1 MKLLNTINFR
11 ISRVLFLFV
20 LSGVFVLQGCSH
32 YAEKSQGVRS
42 KLQSGRPDL
51 ALREFEKQS
60 HDSSDKVLT
69 HLHKG
74 MLKRMTGAYS
84 SSNKDFE
91 VAKKEMADL
100 YTTSVTQAVGSA
112 VVNDTVRDYA
122 GDRFEQ
128 VLLHS
133 YMALNYIALG
143 QIDSARVEMLQ
154 ADVKMKE
161 WGETPLEDPFVRYL
175 SGIIYEALGEY
186 DQALVSYRKAV
197 KVYKSSINKHGLPV
211 PNQLKHD
218 LLRMLSYE
226 GLRNELRQY
235 EKEFAIKFN
244 KKSDNK
250 KGYLIAILDNGLG
263 PVKAQ
268 HTIMTWAPAINQ
280 RLKVALPTYPGT
292 ARATHRARLVV
303 NDKSYDFD
311 TVENIDGMAR
321 KALAAD
327 MPAITLRALARMV
340 VKHKASQE
348 AEKRGGGL
356 WGLAFKIG
364 GLVSEIA
371 DTRNWSSLPQEIQL
385 IRIPLDPGT
394 YNARIE
400 MMGRRGVIDSMN
412 HPITVKKGRLTFVS
426 DHWAAPRPKNL
437 KQSQVRAA
445 K

>member
-1 MKLLNTINFR
+1 MMKAFNIINFR
-11 ISRVLFLFV
+11 TSRALLLVVISA
-20 LSGVFVLQGCSH
+20 VFALQGCSH
-32 YAEKSQGVRS
+32 YAQKSQGVRS

-51 ALREFEKQS
+51 ALREFEQQS

-69 HLHKG
+69 YLHKG
-74 MLKRMTGAYS
+74 MLKRMTGAYA

-91 VAKKEMADL
+91 VAKKEMKNL
-100 YTTSVTQAVGSA
+100 YTTSVTRSIGSA
-112 VVNDTVRDYA
+112 VVNDSVRDYA
-122 GDRFEQ
+122 GDRYEQ

-133 YMALNYIALG
+133 YMALNYIVQG

-154 ADVKMKE
+154 ADVKMRE

-175 SGIIYEALGEY
+175 SGIVYEALGEY

-197 KVYKSSINKHGLPV
+197 KVYKKTISKHGLAV

-226 GLRNELRQY
+226 DLRNELRQY
-235 EKEFAIKFN
+235 EKEFSIKFN
-244 KKSDNK
+244 KNADSN
-250 KGYLIAILDNGLG
+250 KGYLIAVLDNGLG
-263 PVKAQ
+263 PVKSQ
-268 HTIMTWAPAINQ
+268 HTIMTWSPLVSQ
-280 RLKVALPTYPGT
+280 RLKLALPVYKGS
-292 ARATHRARLVV
+292 ARATHNARVV
-303 NDKSYDFD
+303 IDDKSYTFN

-321 KALAAD
+321 KALAEE
-327 MPAITLRALARMV
+327 MPAITVRALARMAI
-340 VKHKASQE
+340 KHKASQE

-356 WGLAFKIG
+356 MGLAFKIG

-385 IRIPLDPGT
+385 IRIPLNAGQ

-400 MMGRRGVIDSMN
+400 IMGRGGVIDSMN
-412 HPITVKKGRLTFVS
+412 HPVTINKGRLTFVS
-426 DHWAAPRPKNL
+426 DHWAAPRPKKNL
-437 KQSQVRAA
+437 KQVQAA

>member
-1 MKLLNTINFR
+1 MSNSISTR
-11 ISRVLFLFV
+11 ISRVFLLLV
-20 LSGVFVLQGCSH
+20 LSGVFLLQGCSH
-32 YAEKSQGVRS
+32 YAEKGQGVRA
-42 KLQSGRPDL
+42 KLQAGRPDL
-51 ALREFEKQS
+51 ALREFEQQS

-69 HLHKG
+69 HLHRG

-100 YTTSVTQAVGSA
+100 YSTSVTKAVGSA

-133 YMALNYIALG
+133 YMALNYIAEG
-143 QIDSARVEMLQ
+143 QIDSARVEILQ

-175 SGIIYEALGEY
+175 SGIIFEALGEY

-197 KVYKSSINKHGLPV
+197 NVYKKTISQHGLPV

-218 LLRMLSYE
+218 LLRMLAYE
-226 GLRNELRQY
+226 GIDNELAHY
-235 EKEFAIKFN
+235 EKEFGIKFN
-244 KKSDNK
+244 SKAEHK
-250 KGYLIAILDNGLG
+250 KGYLIAVLDNGLG

-268 HTIMTWAPAINQ
+268 NTIMTWAPAVNQ
-280 RLKVALPTYPGT
+280 RIKIALPTYTGR
-292 ARATHRARLVV
+292 ARATRQARIVV
-303 NDKSYDFD
+303 NEKPYNFD

-321 KALAAD
+321 NALKAE
-327 MPAITLRALARMV
+327 MPAITLRAVARSV
-340 VKHKASQE
+340 IKHKASQE

-356 WGLAFKIG
+356 LGLAFKIG
-364 GLVSEIA
+364 GLVSEVA

-385 IRIPLDPGT
+385 IRIPLSPGQ

-400 MMGRRGVIDSMN
+400 MMGRGGVIDSMP
-412 HPITVKKGRLTFVS
+412 HQVSVKKGQLTFVT
-426 DHWAAPRPKNL
+426 DHWVAPRPKVL
-437 KQSQVRAA
+437 KQAQAS